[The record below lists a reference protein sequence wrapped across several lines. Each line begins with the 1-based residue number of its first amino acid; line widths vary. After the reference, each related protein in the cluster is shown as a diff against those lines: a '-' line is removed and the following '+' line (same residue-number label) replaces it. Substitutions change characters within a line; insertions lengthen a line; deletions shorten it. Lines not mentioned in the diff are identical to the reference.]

1 MRVLIATTILV
12 ALACAGTSP
21 PITRYL
27 LPVNVPEGVERIDPP
42 IRVGLARVEVAPY
55 LDQPGLVVETQV
67 GQIRPASQHQ
77 WAEPI
82 ALGLQRHLR
91 AELTTALGFGVSG
104 NPSQRHRWD
113 YAVDVSIDRL
123 HGTLAGDAMLVA
135 HWRVTPLQSGR
146 DPVTYRL
153 AAREP
158 LAAQGYAA
166 LLDAEVELTRALAA
180 AIADSVQ
187 TLRGEA
193 GADQ

>member
-12 ALACAGTSP
+12 ALACAGAP
-21 PITRYL
+21 PSTTRYL
-27 LPVNVPEGVERIDPP
+27 LPVDVPEGVERIAPP

-55 LDQPGLVVETQV
+55 LDQPGLVVETEV
-67 GQIRPASQHQ
+67 GQIRPAHRHQ

-82 ALGLQRHLR
+82 DLGLHRHLR
-91 AELTTALGFGVSG
+91 AELTRALGFGVSG
-104 NPSQRHRWD
+104 DSSQRHRWD

-123 HGTLAGDAMLVA
+123 HGTLAGDAILIA

-158 LAAQGYAA
+158 LAAQGYPA

-180 AIADSVQ
+180 AIADSVRA
-187 TLRGEA
+187 LRGEA
-193 GADQ
+193 GAEK